1 MMETTVLLLL
11 WGTVVGLDLVT
22 VPQVMIARPLVAGTV
37 AGAILGDPTSGA
49 VVGAVLELFALDV
62 LPVGAV
68 RYPDYGLG
76 AVAAAA
82 TVAGAP
88 GSLGTGV
95 GVAVGLV
102 VAYLGQLGMGWT
114 RRRNTID
121 VRRTRESLDRGDAR
135 SVRMIHLRGL
145 GRDALRAAAI
155 STVGLLLARLVYL
168 GFPLPLRTA
177 VMLTVAVVGA
187 GVGTAAV
194 GAMRLSG
201 RGIRLGWFTLGLL
214 GGLAW
219 VVAA

>member
-1 MMETTVLLLL
+1 METTVLLLL